1 MIFVAKHKGFQIQ
14 KTKQRERRYRIRY
27 SSFAVSR
34 STFRIVRN
42 FLDKQPSQK
51 AAFVALWHYDK
62 LVLKS
67 LTKKESSV
75 TMFVPVQDAKK
86 CGIYQPTPGKLYSEA
101 DICPMILEARKGEK
115 GGKQLLAL
123 VPTYFKIEDGLND
136 AEEAKKSKDRMIALQ
151 KVAQFRG
158 MRKIPPKETPGKR
171 QKANAV
177 VPRLMTND
185 AFFKLTDE
193 EKTKVLNEHRENID
207 AYVNAKNAELE
218 LLTTVI

>member
-1 MIFVAKHKGFQIQ
+1 
-14 KTKQRERRYRIRY
+14 
-27 SSFAVSR
+27 
-34 STFRIVRN
+34 
-42 FLDKQPSQK
+42 
-51 AAFVALWHYDK
+51 
-62 LVLKS
+62 
-67 LTKKESSV
+67 
-75 TMFVPVQDAKK
+75 
-86 CGIYQPTPGKLYSEA
+86 
-101 DICPMILEARKGEK
+101 MILEARRGEK

>member
-1 MIFVAKHKGFQIQ
+1 M
-14 KTKQRERRYRIRY
+14 
-27 SSFAVSR
+27 
-34 STFRIVRN
+34 
-42 FLDKQPSQK
+42 
-51 AAFVALWHYDK
+51 
-62 LVLKS
+62 
-67 LTKKESSV
+67 
-75 TMFVPVQDAKK
+75 
-86 CGIYQPTPGKLYSEA
+86 
-101 DICPMILEARKGEK
+101 
-115 GGKQLLAL
+115 LAL

-136 AEEAKKSKDRMIALQ
+136 AEGAKKSKDRMIALQ